1 MIQFEDEGAVHNA
14 RIKVVGV
21 GGGGCNAVNTMIN
34 AELHSVDF
42 IAANTDRQALEAARA
57 SLKLQLG
64 AKLTRGLGAGANPEV
79 GRNAAMEDRE
89 QIREILAG
97 SDMVFIT
104 CGLGGGTGTGG
115 APVIAEVAKEVGA
128 LAVAVCTKPFLFEG
142 RKRLKQAEDGWRQ
155 LKAVVDT
162 LITIPN
168 QRLLNIAGK
177 STSMLDTFKRAD
189 EVLLQAVKGISDL
202 ITIHGLIN
210 LDFADVRT
218 IMAETGMAL
227 MGTGTASGDNRAV
240 EAAQKAISSPLLED
254 VSIQG
259 ARGVLINI
267 TGGPNLTLFEVN
279 EASSLIQEE
288 AHEDANII
296 FGAVIDEDMTEE
308 IRVTVIATGFGE
320 EPSRTAE
327 RAAGALAVRPGGLAR
342 RAAAGQAA
350 AASLASAGA
359 LEYPA
364 YLRRT
369 RESALREAAVAGGL
383 HRAARPE
390 APVDLARYPRV
401 PVAHALDEDDYDV
414 PAFLRRPAAAD

>member
-1 MIQFEDEGAVHNA
+1 MIQFEDEVGTHNA
-14 RIKVVGV
+14 RIKVIGV
-21 GGGGCNAVNTMIN
+21 GGGGCNAVNTMIG
-34 AELHSVDF
+34 AQLHSVDF
-42 IAANTDRQALEAARA
+42 IAANTDRQALEASRA
-57 SLKLQLG
+57 GMKIQLG

-79 GRNAAMEDRE
+79 GRNAALEDRE
-89 QIREILAG
+89 QIREILSG

-115 APVIAEVAKEVGA
+115 APVIAEIAKEVGA
-128 LAVAVCTKPFLFEG
+128 LTVAVVTKPFLFEG
-142 RKRLKQAEDGWRQ
+142 KKRLKQAEEGWRQ
-155 LKAVVDT
+155 LRNVVDT

-267 TGGPNLTLFEVN
+267 TGGPSLTLFEVN
-279 EASSLIQEE
+279 EASTLIQEE

-296 FGAVIDEDMTEE
+296 FGAVIDESMTDE

-320 EPSRTAE
+320 DRDRREE
-327 RAAGALAVRPGGLAR
+327 RPTSGFTVKPGGLTR
-342 RAAAGQAA
+342 RTLGATMPATQAA
-350 AASLASAGA
+350 TTQ

-369 RESALREAAVAGGL
+369 RESAMREAAALGEAM
-383 HRAARPE
+383 HRVGRAESAL
-390 APVDLARYPRV
+390 DLGRYPRI
-401 PVAHALDEDDYDV
+401 PVAPALDEDDYDV